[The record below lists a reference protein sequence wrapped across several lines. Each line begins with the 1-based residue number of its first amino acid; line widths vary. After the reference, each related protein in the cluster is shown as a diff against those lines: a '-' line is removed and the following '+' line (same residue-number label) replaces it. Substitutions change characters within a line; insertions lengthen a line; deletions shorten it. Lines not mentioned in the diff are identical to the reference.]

1 MFWKISSADA
11 NASDEAFAPAGRYVV
26 HRHVDREGEHLDLRL
41 EVDGHLRGWRID
53 AADLDDPAWATEK
66 APHPLRW
73 LEDDGDAVRVDAGEY
88 AWERQGLD
96 GGALILR
103 GADGSRRIVI
113 ERAPELPVADARA
126 IAETLWDLAVT
137 PSEAARLI
145 EDGLTARNR
154 AAERLCGLGRE
165 LDGDAFDEDVWRKTV
180 EGLSL
185 DEIHGQLRA
194 FEVRFDAK
202 YPPQP
207 VSRPA
212 AEDDAAGERAGEALA
227 IARG

>member
-1 MFWKISSADA
+1 MFWKVSSMEADTPV
-11 NASDEAFAPAGRYVV
+11 EAFVPAGRYVV
-26 HRHVDREGEHLDLRL
+26 HRHVDSDGEHLDLRL

-53 AADLDDPAWATEK
+53 GLDLSEPAWATEK

-73 LEDDGDAVRVDAGEY
+73 LEDDEGAQRVDAGEY
-88 AWERQGLD
+88 MWARQGLD

-103 GADGSRRIVI
+103 GADGCKRVSI

-137 PSEAARLI
+137 PSEAAQLI
-145 EDGLTARNR
+145 EDGMTARKR
-154 AAERLCGLGRE
+154 ASERLCGLGRE
-165 LDGDAFDEDVWRKTV
+165 LDGDAFEERVWRKAL

-185 DEIHGQLRA
+185 DEVHQQLRA
-194 FEVRFDAK
+194 FETRFDAK

-212 AEDDAAGERAGEALA
+212 SEDDASGERSEAALA
-227 IARG
+227 IVRE